1 VEFNVPEVMYDA
13 LVSSRYNDKSILVS
27 VPTSSVY
34 LRILAATESDVV
46 VSVSVNNA
54 LIGTSVNTLELST
67 LASNSAC
74 MLVITAGL
82 SVIAEYVVVVPEADM
97 TLELL
102 IVIFAPAEYVVV
114 VPEADMTLELLIV
127 IFAPAEYVVV
137 VVTIADMTLELLIVI
152 FEPAEYVVLVS
163 VELNIP
169 FDMVKFVP
177 TLIPPKMVGVAIGRV
192 YTDDGIA
199 QDNAP
204 SNPAVSTLP
213 LSLVRVAGT

>member
-1 VEFNVPEVMYDA
+1 
-13 LVSSRYNDKSILVS
+13 
-27 VPTSSVY
+27 
-34 LRILAATESDVV
+34 
-46 VSVSVNNA
+46 
-54 LIGTSVNTLELST
+54 
-67 LASNSAC
+67 
-74 MLVITAGL
+74 
-82 SVIAEYVVVVPEADM
+82 M